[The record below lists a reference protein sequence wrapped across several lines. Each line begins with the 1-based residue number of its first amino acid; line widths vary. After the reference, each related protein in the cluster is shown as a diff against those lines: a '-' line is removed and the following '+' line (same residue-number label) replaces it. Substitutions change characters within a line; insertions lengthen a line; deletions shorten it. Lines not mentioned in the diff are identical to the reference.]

1 VAPAGRLGHR
11 GRVLPVPPDD
21 LAALRP
27 WFAPERPGPLV
38 FEHLLRTGVGSCAV
52 DRRREPRVVLA
63 ETGGNYALR
72 GDPDAV
78 SPADLA
84 GITGFVDAAPQWRP
98 ALERSASPVL
108 VWDRVIAVLPGS
120 AALPAPRPEVR
131 RLTAAD
137 ADRLAAL
144 PGDIAW
150 IHTTWGGVDGVL
162 AAGVAHG
169 AVVDGAIV
177 SVAVPFYCGRTY
189 EDIGVVTAEGHRR
202 RGLSAACAAA
212 VVADIRARGRIP
224 TWTTSPDNAG
234 SLAVAQRLGFVHE
247 RDDVLWAVRTAVPG

>member
-1 VAPAGRLGHR
+1 VAPAGRVGHR
-11 GRVLPVPPDD
+11 GRVLPVPPGD

-38 FEHLLRTGVGSCAV
+38 FEHLLSTGVGSCAV

-63 ETGGNYALR
+63 EIGDNYALR
-72 GDPDAV
+72 GDPDAA
-78 SPADLA
+78 SPEHLA
-84 GITGFVDAAPQWRP
+84 GIRGFVDAGPQWRP
-98 ALERSASPVL
+98 ALERSASRVL
-108 VWDRVIAVLPGS
+108 AWDRVIGVLPGS

-137 ADRLAAL
+137 ADRLTAL
-144 PGDIAW
+144 PGDLAW
-150 IHTTWGGVDGVL
+150 IHDSWGGVGGVL
-162 AAGVAHG
+162 AAEVAHG
-169 AVVDGAIV
+169 AVVDGAIA
-177 SVAVPFYCGRTY
+177 SVAVPFYSGRTY

-212 VVADIRARGRIP
+212 VVADVRARGRIP